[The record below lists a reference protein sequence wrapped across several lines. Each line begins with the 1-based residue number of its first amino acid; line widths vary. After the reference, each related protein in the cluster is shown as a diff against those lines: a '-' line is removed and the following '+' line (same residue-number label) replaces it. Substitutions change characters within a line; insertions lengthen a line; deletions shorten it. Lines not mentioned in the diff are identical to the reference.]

1 MDAVQTKRPA
11 LRRPAVDRR
20 SWDEQLGQPG
30 FPGTHPTISLRQSQT
45 SHGRLWTG
53 TNHQR
58 DLSWYLAGNLGEC
71 RTRHRGCEAPE
82 RGIRPCSGRQ
92 SL

>member
-53 TNHQR
+53 T
-58 DLSWYLAGNLGEC
+58 
-71 RTRHRGCEAPE
+71 
-82 RGIRPCSGRQ
+82 
-92 SL
+92 